1 MPLAA
6 AQAEYAEWFEAAS
19 ADDKRSGALR
29 WKAQDR
35 SNRYDYRVVRE
46 RLDELHE
53 VRQTGDLKRLMYYF
67 DEGMH
72 GNMAGIGA
80 PGLYRRAK
88 TGTKSLIEEYVREID
103 DGLQHL
109 ATVDSKALS
118 VEERL
123 NFFRRARQAFGRC
136 GLMLSGAGSLG
147 PFHLGVAQAL
157 ASQNLIPT
165 VISGASAGSMV
176 AAVLCAHED
185 GVVLERLTDG
195 SILDTLEDAQGL
207 EPSTDGR
214 RMGADAVR
222 LLIESWIPD
231 LTFAEAREVSGR
243 SLNVSVAP
251 STMHQQS
258 RTLNDVTS
266 PNVMIREAVLASC
279 AVPGVF
285 PPVQL
290 MAKNAVGKRT
300 PYVKSRRWVDGSV
313 TSDMPRRQLARV
325 HGCNFFIAS
334 QTNPVVRWA
343 IGQPNSS
350 NPIFQAL
357 SLYQAA
363 AKEVVR
369 ATYPLAMRVTRH
381 APSLGVAAR
390 MWYSV
395 VTQDYT
401 ADVNILPK
409 QRFWDPSKLLSPL
422 TPERALELID
432 SGRHATWP
440 EIERIR
446 YCTAVTRRVDLSIKQ
461 LTAATGSRSKS
472 RA

>member
-6 AQAEYAEWFEAAS
+6 AREEYEEWFSAAL
-19 ADDKRSGALR
+19 AEDERRGALR
-29 WKAQDR
+29 WKAQER
-35 SNRYDYRVVRE
+35 SSRYDFLVVRE
-46 RLDELHE
+46 RLNELRE
-53 VRQTGDLKRLMYYF
+53 VRASGDLKHLMYYF

-80 PGLYRRAK
+80 PALYARAR
-88 TGTKSLIEEYVREID
+88 TGTKDLIEEYISALDE
-103 DGLQHL
+103 GLEHL
-109 ATVDSKALS
+109 ASVETSEVS

-123 NFFRRARQAFGRC
+123 HFFRRARQAFGRC
-136 GLMLSGAGSLG
+136 ALMLSGAGSLG

-157 ASQNLIPT
+157 ASQNLIPN

-176 AAVLCAHED
+176 AAVLCTHTNAH
-185 GVVLERLTDG
+185 VLERLTDDA
-195 SILDTLEDAQGL
+195 ILDTLAEAQSLDINPESG
-207 EPSTDGR
+207 S
-214 RMGADAVR
+214 MGKDAVR
-222 LLIESWIPD
+222 LLIDSWIPD

-251 STMHQQS
+251 SSMHQQS

-266 PNVMIREAVLASC
+266 PHVLIREAVLASC

-285 PPVQL
+285 PPVKL
-290 MAKNAVGKRT
+290 MARSADGKRT
-300 PYVKSRRWVDGSV
+300 PYVKTRSWVDGSV
-313 TSDMPRRQLARV
+313 TNDMPRDRLTRV

-343 IGQPNSS
+343 IREPNSS
-350 NPIFQAL
+350 NLL
-357 SLYQAA
+357 SQWMGVYQAA

-369 ATYPLAMRVTRH
+369 KTYPLAMRLTRNV
-381 APSLGVAAR
+381 PPLSAATR

-409 QRFWDPSKLLSPL
+409 QRFWDPTKLLAPL
-422 TPERALELID
+422 SPERALELID
-432 SGRHATWP
+432 SGRVATWP
-440 EIERIR
+440 HIERIR
-446 YCTAVTRRVDLSIKQ
+446 SCTTVTRRVDQSISHLSR
-461 LTAATGSRSKS
+461 LAAKRK
-472 RA
+472 